1 MVCVFCGMICNSD
14 IPVCWNCNEYK
25 GIMSF
30 EDAAEYM
37 PDEFGYLVEEL

>member
-1 MVCVFCGMICNSD
+1 MVCVFCGMIATS
-14 IPVCWNCNEYK
+14 IFICWNCNEYK

-37 PDEFGYLVEEL
+37 PEDFGYLVEEL